1 MSFSKNENRLLQA
14 ALKDGRVS
22 SYLNILKLSDN
33 EAYEHSIDVAT
44 LTALCID
51 EMITV
56 LECEYTEEEC
66 IEIVKGA
73 LLGVQI
79 VKAADEP
86 QVRQEKIGSLKWL
99 VIGCCL
105 GFGITTAA
113 KFLIPIITD
122 AIGE

>member
-73 LLGVQI
+73 LLHDIG
-79 VKAADEP
+79 KAFLPFGIQHSSQKMDSYSRE
-86 QVRQEKIGSLKWL
+86 VIKSHSL
-99 VIGCCL
+99 L
-105 GFGITTAA
+105 GFISSV
-113 KFLIPIITD
+113 K
-122 AIGE
+122 